1 MAKQEIKQEQMLNVG
16 EAVSRSE
23 EFINKNKKTII
34 GVVCAI
40 VVLIA
45 GSVLVSTQYLKPREQ
60 KAAEAL
66 FAGEHYFQN
75 GDYETALNGD
85 QNEYAGFE
93 AVIDEFGGTKAGK
106 LAKAYAGL
114 SLAKLGRYEEAIPY
128 LKGFKGNDAM
138 VAPSV
143 LAALGNCY
151 AQVGDEAQAAAT
163 LVKAACKADNN
174 LLSPAYLVQAGQI
187 YEKLG
192 QKADALNVYQEVKDK
207 YYGSA
212 QAMDIDRYIERVK

>member
-163 LVKAACKADNN
+163 LVKAARKADNN

-192 QKADALNVYQEVKDK
+192 LKADALNVYQEVKDK

>member
-1 MAKQEIKQEQMLNVG
+1 MAKKEIKQEQVLNVE

-23 EFINKNKKTII
+23 AFINKNKKTII
-34 GVVCAI
+34 AAISVV

-45 GSVLVSTQYLKPREQ
+45 GGMLVSNYVIKPREQ

-66 FAGEHYFQN
+66 FAGERYFQN

-85 QNEYAGFE
+85 QYEYAGFE
-93 AVIDEFGGTKAGK
+93 AVADEFGSTKAGK
-106 LAKAYAGL
+106 LAKAYAGI
-114 SLAKLGRYEEAIPY
+114 SMAKLGRYEEAIPY

-151 AQVGDEAQAAAT
+151 AQIGDEAQAAAT
-163 LVKAACKADNN
+163 LVKAAHMADNN

-192 QKADALNVYQEVKDK
+192 NKTDALKVYQEVKDK
-207 YYGSA
+207 YYGST
-212 QAMDIDRYIERVK
+212 QSMDIDRYIQRVK

>member
-45 GSVLVSTQYLKPREQ
+45 GSVLVSTLYIKPRAQ

-66 FAGEHYFQN
+66 FAGERYFQN
-75 GDYETALNGD
+75 GNYEAALNGD
-85 QNEYAGFE
+85 QDYAGFE
-93 AVIDEFGGTKAGK
+93 AVADEFGNTKAGK
-106 LAKAYAGL
+106 LAKAYAGI
-114 SLAKLGRYEEAIPY
+114 SMAKLGRYEEAIPL
-128 LKGFKGNDAM
+128 LKSFKGKDAL

-151 AQVGDEAQAAAT
+151 AQTGDEAQAAAT
-163 LVKAACKADNN
+163 LVKAANTADNN
-174 LLSPAYLVQAGQI
+174 LLSPAYLIQAGQI
-187 YEKLG
+187 FEKLG
-192 QKADALNVYQEVKDK
+192 KNADALKAYQEVKDK
-207 YYGSA
+207 YYASS

>member
-40 VVLIA
+40 AVLIA

-163 LVKAACKADNN
+163 LVKAAHEADNN
-174 LLSPAYLVQAGQI
+174 LLSPAYLIQAGQI
-187 YEKLG
+187 FEKLG
-192 QKADALNVYQEVKDK
+192 KNTDALNAYKEVKDK